1 MINKYVIFI
10 SRFIFICILSLL
22 YLFHIKWDIIT
33 KCILYQFGLYTTVS
47 EENKKK
53 YDDFKNGEG
62 GIILFTHCT
71 FYDHF
76 LLYHEFQDLPKGVA
90 KRKHLFFPFNY
101 LFENIGTILF
111 DEKSGIS
118 ELIKNYTNE
127 RKPGDP
133 CIILAPAAGY
143 SNNEDQNKL
152 EEFKSGGFLPMKPV
166 LPVLI
171 KFDPYLNWKKGESL
185 FENLWKVLTYPE
197 KKWYKVKVLDP
208 ISPLE
213 NDTFETYKQR
223 VKQIMENE
231 MEKLDVQ
238 KENKSAIDNDYKG
251 SPLLFI
257 TSHLFLIISL
267 IGFFYFK
274 KYRLSLLVLSFYITS
289 FFYHL
294 YGNYHYEYMDI
305 LVVRISVS
313 ILVWISLFHKIY
325 LPVIL
330 VLISYLLYF
339 YNSYFRKNN
348 IDVDKDM
355 SHILFVHIPN
365 FIGLMILIYFCPY

>member
-1 MINKYVIFI
+1 
-10 SRFIFICILSLL
+10 
-22 YLFHIKWDIIT
+22 
-33 KCILYQFGLYTTVS
+33 
-47 EENKKK
+47 
-53 YDDFKNGEG
+53 
-62 GIILFTHCT
+62 
-71 FYDHF
+71 
-76 LLYHEFQDLPKGVA
+76 
-90 KRKHLFFPFNY
+90 
-101 LFENIGTILF
+101 
-111 DEKSGIS
+111 
-118 ELIKNYTNE
+118 
-127 RKPGDP
+127 
-133 CIILAPAAGY
+133 
-143 SNNEDQNKL
+143 
-152 EEFKSGGFLPMKPV
+152 
-166 LPVLI
+166 
-171 KFDPYLNWKKGESL
+171 
-185 FENLWKVLTYPE
+185 
-197 KKWYKVKVLDP
+197 
-208 ISPLE
+208 
-213 NDTFETYKQR
+213 
-223 VKQIMENE
+223 

-238 KENKSAIDNDYKG
+238 KENKIAIGNDYKG

-257 TSHLFLIISL
+257 TSHLFLIVFL

-330 VLISYLLYF
+330 VLISYFLYF
-339 YNSYFRKNN
+339 YNSHFTKNN